1 MLSRILIN
9 TKKQISRSGW
19 SGWGAISVMML
30 AFLVASIFGGLAYV
44 SDLYIRF
51 IEQKSNMLV
60 FFEVGMDK
68 PTIEDLKAKWETSP
82 YIKNISYTTE
92 EQAYSDYSDFTS
104 KVRPEI
110 YAILKSSTEKKLPS
124 SLDIQI
130 WSLED
135 LDKITEVIQSD
146 VDEANKKLEIIDTT
160 STDDAVSTE
169 EQASSTTTAS
179 LEELTTGD
187 TSGVASDVTMYKY
200 STEPGDPPIKLKV
213 DDENLDQLRVVFFA
227 IRLVGIAVIG
237 LLFVVIFFFIFMT
250 VEFRLSNQIE
260 EIGVMQLVGGSLY
273 FIRAPYILE
282 GGFYGFIGSLIASLI
297 IGWILTF
304 TFIINNDSVLAKF
317 AFENFNKL
325 SWPAINAPILA
336 LLIFGLA
343 LIGFLIGS
351 VSSYISIRRYIR

>member
-60 FFEVGMDK
+60 FFEVGMDRQ
-68 PTIEDLKAKWETSP
+68 IIDDLKLKWEQSP

-110 YAILKSSTEKKLPS
+110 YAILKSSSEKKLPS

-135 LDKITEVIQSD
+135 LDKITSVLQED
-146 VDEANKKLEIIDTT
+146 VDEANRNLEIFDTT
-160 STDDAVSTE
+160 ESTQSETAQTSDSSVG
-169 EQASSTTTAS
+169 QA
-179 LEELTTGD
+179 LD
-187 TSGVASDVTMYKY
+187 NTSNLKMYKY
-200 STEPGDPPIKLKV
+200 SVEPGDPPIKLKV

-227 IRLVGIAVIG
+227 IRLVGLAVIG
-237 LLFVVIFFFIFMT
+237 LLFIVIFFFIFLT
-250 VEFRLSNQIE
+250 VEFRLSNQME

-282 GGFYGFIGSLIASLI
+282 GGFYGFIGSLISSLI

-304 TFIINNDSVLAKF
+304 TFVINEDSVLAKF
-317 AFENFNKL
+317 AFENFSKL
-325 SWPAINAPILA
+325 SWPEINSLMLA
-336 LLIFGLA
+336 GLVFGLA
-343 LIGFLIGS
+343 AIGFIIGS

>member
-60 FFEVGMDK
+60 FFEVGMDRQ
-68 PTIEDLKAKWETSP
+68 IIDDLKLKWEQSP

-110 YAILKSSTEKKLPS
+110 YAILKSSSEKKLPS

-135 LDKITEVIQSD
+135 LDKITSVLQED
-146 VDEANKKLEIIDTT
+146 VDEANRNLEIFDTT
-160 STDDAVSTE
+160 ESTQSETAQTSDSSVG
-169 EQASSTTTAS
+169 QA
-179 LEELTTGD
+179 LD
-187 TSGVASDVTMYKY
+187 NTSNLKKYKY
-200 STEPGDPPIKLKV
+200 SVEPGDPPIKLKV

-227 IRLVGIAVIG
+227 IRLVGLAVIG
-237 LLFVVIFFFIFMT
+237 LLFIVIFFFIFLT
-250 VEFRLSNQIE
+250 VEFRLSNQME

-282 GGFYGFIGSLIASLI
+282 GGFYGFIGSLISSLI

-304 TFIINNDSVLAKF
+304 TFVINEDSVLAKF
-317 AFENFNKL
+317 AFENFSKL
-325 SWPAINAPILA
+325 SWPEINSLMLA
-336 LLIFGLA
+336 GLVFGLA
-343 LIGFLIGS
+343 AIGFIIGS

>member
-68 PTIEDLKAKWETSP
+68 PIIDDLKAKWETSP

-135 LDKITEVIQSD
+135 LDQITEVIQND
-146 VDEANKKLEIIDTT
+146 VDEANRNLEIFDTT
-160 STDDAVSTE
+160 TSKETSETD
-169 EQASSTTTAS
+169 TTTQT

-187 TSGVASDVTMYKY
+187 TTEVTSDVKTYKY

-227 IRLVGIAVIG
+227 IRLVGIVVIG

-250 VEFRLSNQIE
+250 VEFRLSNQME

-282 GGFYGFIGSLIASLI
+282 GGFYGFIGSLIASLL
-297 IGWILTF
+297 IGWVLTF
-304 TFIINNDSVLAKF
+304 TFVINDDSVLAKF

-336 LLIFGLA
+336 VLIFGLA